1 MKFSRILL
9 CAAAL
14 GAAACNE
21 SNRNITDP
29 QFDPSFAKS
38 TTNDAWVSTGK
49 VDIVDPFR
57 ADNAAYYKYHAK
69 TDKNG
74 AKGSFSYETELF
86 AGSLVA
92 SGVVVCMTVIELPD
106 GTRKAR
112 LGGVVTYSNRPEIPE
127 GHEFV
132 WSVTDDNPA
141 SGAGETASPLLGLQV
156 SGFAQGYCAN
166 GLPYPESPV
175 DGHIH
180 IQRTG
185 NGS

>member
-1 MKFSRILL
+1 MFGRVLG

-14 GAAACNE
+14 SLAACND
-21 SNRNITDP
+21 SDSNITDL
-29 QFDPSFAKS
+29 QLDPSFAKS
-38 TTNDAWVSTGK
+38 TISNPWISTGK

-74 AKGSFSYETELF
+74 AEGSFSYETELF
-86 AGSLVA
+86 AGSLIA
-92 SGVVVCMTVIELPD
+92 SGDVVCMTVIELPD

-112 LGGVVTYSNRPEIPE
+112 LGGIVTYSNRPEIPE

-132 WSVTDDNPA
+132 WSVTDDNTA
-141 SGAGETASPLLGLQV
+141 AGVVETASPLLGLQV
-156 SGFAQGYCAN
+156 TGFAQGYCAN

-180 IQRTG
+180 IHRTG